1 MIIDSHVDCIS
12 CIVDRANKLADKYLD
27 GKEKKYEFMQKT
39 LEIIKNTEYKKTSP
53 FLTMKVMNE
62 LETIDQVNKDYEVKK
77 EEFNNKILSLSDEF
91 EKFINKSKDSFLAA
105 LQLSIAG
112 NIIDLGAFD
121 KIDFEMVQKVIKKA
135 KKEKLDLAIYNKLK
149 KNLESSDTLLY
160 IGDNSGEIVF
170 DKLFIKEI
178 IKKYPKLNIIYS
190 VRGSTILN
198 DITIKDAKQVGI
210 NELVKVIDSGVGIPG
225 TDLEEVKPEFKKTF
239 YNSDIIIS
247 KGQGNFES
255 LSGCKKNV
263 YYLFLAKCEILQ
275 KHINKDFLETI
286 FTHENSL

>member
-12 CIVDRANKLADKYLD
+12 CIIDRANKLADKYLD

-53 FLTMKVMNE
+53 FLTMKVMNQ
-62 LETIDQVNKDYEVKK
+62 LETIDQVNKDYELKK
-77 EEFNNKILSLSDEF
+77 EEFNRKIMTLSEEF
-91 EKFINKSKDSFLAA
+91 EKFINESQDSFLAA

-121 KIDFEMVQKVIKKA
+121 KIDFQMVQKVIKKA
-135 KKEKLDLAIYNKLK
+135 KKEKLDISVYNKLK
-149 KNLESSDTLLY
+149 KDLESSKDLLY
-160 IGDNSGEIVF
+160 VGDNSGEIVF

-178 IKKYPKLNIIYS
+178 VKKYPKLNIIYS

-198 DITIKDAKQVGI
+198 DVTIKDAKQVGI
-210 NELVKVIDSGVGIPG
+210 DKLVKVIDSGIGIPG
-225 TDLEEVKPEFKKTF
+225 TDLEEVKLEFKKIF
-239 YNSDIIIS
+239 NNSDVIIS

-255 LSGCKKNV
+255 LSGCSENV
-263 YYLFLAKCEILQ
+263 YYLLLTKCEILQ
-275 KHINKDFLETI
+275 NHMNKKFLETI
-286 FTHENSL
+286 FTHESLL